1 MYRTAFAA
9 LCGASLLVAAGCNGQ
24 AKREADAAE
33 RAQRIPLIAAESQIA
48 ADPDR
53 VDVAIFLPD
62 PDLEEDWPQSGARAD
77 KAAGHRL
84 APLDFTVAWKTK
96 AGEGS
101 SKKSTLSAAP
111 VSDGTSVFVI
121 DARQTV
127 SAFNLDDGKL
137 KWRVKL
143 EPPRKTDRIAFGG
156 GLAVAG
162 DTLVVASGYGYVA
175 KLNLAD
181 GAQLWKRELSAPV
194 TGSPTVDDEKIF
206 VTTSNNEIYVMQL
219 ADGEVLWSDQAIA
232 ESARV
237 LSSPSPALG
246 DDLLVTPF
254 SSGELIAYLP
264 ANGRRLW
271 STALTRGGRFTPISA
286 INDIAGSPVLSEG
299 YVFAASQSGVI
310 AGIDQMSGAVKWRQS
325 FGSIRTPA
333 VSGQFVFAVS
343 TDSQVACF
351 DKNDGGVLWVTQLS
365 NFENEKKR
373 KDRIVWGGPVIVS
386 GKLVLASSK
395 GELAVLSPQTGEVM
409 QTVKVKEKVFIEPIV
424 AGGKLI
430 LLSDDAKLIAVR

>member
-1 MYRTAFAA
+1 M
-9 LCGASLLVAAGCNGQ
+9 
-24 AKREADAAE
+24 
-33 RAQRIPLIAAESQIA
+33 
-48 ADPDR
+48 
-53 VDVAIFLPD
+53 
-62 PDLEEDWPQSGARAD
+62 
-77 KAAGHRL
+77 
-84 APLDFTVAWKTK
+84 
-96 AGEGS
+96 
-101 SKKSTLSAAP
+101 
-111 VSDGTSVFVI
+111 
-121 DARQTV
+121 
-127 SAFNLDDGKL
+127 
-137 KWRVKL
+137 
-143 EPPRKTDRIAFGG
+143 
-156 GLAVAG
+156 AG

-175 KLNLAD
+175 QLNLAD